1 MSISSFPLNRRW
13 AGALALA
20 SACLAVS
27 APAEAGVNCEPF
39 RLTARQMG
47 DALELAARTASW
59 LEASGA
65 KVAVIT
71 RAGQNLDQYGLRYS
85 HLGFVYRDDAA
96 KAWRV
101 VHKLNECGSDRA
113 DLYRQGLAEFYL
125 DDLYRYEGAV
135 MVLKPEVQ
143 KNLLPILK
151 ESTMAAALHEPRY
164 NMVAYPWSVKFQQ
177 SNQWALETLALAV
190 EPSVS
195 SRARAQAWLQF
206 KGYQPSVLKISPVTR
221 MGARV
226 ARNNVSFS
234 DHPDENLYANRVETV
249 TVDSVFRF
257 LRTSGLS
264 EGDEV
269 VMR

>member
-1 MSISSFPLNRRW
+1 
-13 AGALALA
+13 
-20 SACLAVS
+20 
-27 APAEAGVNCEPF
+27 
-39 RLTARQMG
+39 MG
-47 DALELAARTASW
+47 DALELAAHTASW
-59 LEASGA
+59 LDASGA
-65 KVAVIT
+65 KVAVIA

-85 HLGFVYRDDAA
+85 HLGFIYRDDTA

-113 DLYRQGLAEFYL
+113 DVYRQGLAEFYL

-206 KGYQPSVLKISPVTR
+206 KGYQPSALKINSVTR

-226 ARNNVSFS
+226 ARANVSFS
-234 DHPDENLYANRVETV
+234 DHPDDNLYANRVETI

-257 LRTSGLS
+257 LRASGLS
-264 EGDEV
+264 EADEV
-269 VMR
+269 LMR